1 MSLKEYKYESKM
13 KLELDGGTDGDKQI
27 TKSKTYGNI
36 KPDTDNEKFYQV
48 ANSIS
53 GLQSLPLLKVK
64 RIEEI
69 ELEEE

>member
-1 MSLKEYKYESKM
+1 M
-13 KLELDGGTDGDKQI
+13 
-27 TKSKTYGNI
+27 
-36 KPDTDNEKFYQV
+36 
-48 ANSIS
+48 S